1 MDRRVDV
8 STHFT
13 SGDTALYRAVSR
25 DKSTVTK
32 PLLGQPVD
40 VDQRDFGGKMP
51 LFKAVQRGVF
61 SMVKALLARGVEI
74 DLEIHGGT
82 ALSKAAAKDEY

>member
-1 MDRRVDV
+1 
-8 STHFT
+8 
-13 SGDTALYRAVSR
+13 
-25 DKSTVTK
+25 
-32 PLLGQPVD
+32 
-40 VDQRDFGGKMP
+40 MP

-82 ALSKAAAKDEY
+82 ALSKAAGKDEY